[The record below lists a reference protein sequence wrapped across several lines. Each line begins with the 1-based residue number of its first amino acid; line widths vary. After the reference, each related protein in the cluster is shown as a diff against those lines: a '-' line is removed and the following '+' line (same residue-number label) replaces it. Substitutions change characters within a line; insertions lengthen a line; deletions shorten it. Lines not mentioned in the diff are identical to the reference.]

1 MNLCKIEIPEE
12 EGEESIKN
20 IFREIMA
27 ENFPNLKEYRYP
39 GIRIRVSQTRW
50 KDPHQNILIEV
61 EKLGEII
68 LKAARGKQRVS
79 YKGTFIRSS
88 ADFSAE
94 NF

>member
-1 MNLCKIEIPEE
+1 MQNRDSRRRRRREYQ
-12 EGEESIKN
+12 N
-20 IFREIMA
+20 IFREIMV

-79 YKGTFIRSS
+79 YKEPS
-88 ADFSAE
+88 
-94 NF
+94 